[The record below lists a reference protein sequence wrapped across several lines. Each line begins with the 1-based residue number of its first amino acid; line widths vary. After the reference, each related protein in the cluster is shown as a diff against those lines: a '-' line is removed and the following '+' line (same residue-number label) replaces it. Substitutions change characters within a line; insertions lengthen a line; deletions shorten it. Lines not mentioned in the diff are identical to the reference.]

1 MSDQIGQAFLAVLG
15 STFGCYGIRELVLAC
30 RIKPLNE
37 WAEKALL
44 GAGAVMLG
52 GLFVTLAL
60 RAIPPI

>member
-1 MSDQIGQAFLAVLG
+1 MG